1 MRILT
6 DKDISTMASGFETR
20 MQGNGR
26 FHFGVMRNN
35 YLKSLVY
42 WVQDFYRVS
51 KEPNIKGI
59 NQIVFLSKLEE
70 ALARN
75 EIRIPIKVNALPE
88 SKNILLVLSICKI
101 IGTSG
106 RISLLTI

>member
-1 MRILT
+1 
-6 DKDISTMASGFETR
+6 MASGFETR

-59 NQIVFLSKLEE
+59 NQIVFLYKLERS
-70 ALARN
+70 LARN
-75 EIRIPIKVNALPE
+75 EV
-88 SKNILLVLSICKI
+88 
-101 IGTSG
+101 
-106 RISLLTI
+106 RISMKENKSPASKKSSPGPLKSER